1 MTQQESI
8 LVNTVD
14 GRKYIHLTEILF
26 IEAKGKRTELI
37 LDNSSL
43 MLANHCLKW
52 FQDNLPEEYFIR
64 IHRSFIV
71 NKTHI
76 KSFTAIMIT
85 MDHKQVV
92 SIGRC
97 YKREFAVSFHLVD

>member
-1 MTQQESI
+1 MTQPESI
-8 LVNTVD
+8 LVNTAD
-14 GRKYIHLTEILF
+14 GRKYIQPSEILF
-26 IEAKGKRTELI
+26 IKAKGKRTELI
-37 LDNSSL
+37 LDHSSL

-52 FQDNLPEEYFIR
+52 FQDNMPKEYFIR

-76 KSFTAIMIT
+76 KSFTANMIT
-85 MDHKQVV
+85 IDHKQVL

-97 YKREFAVSFHLVD
+97 YKREIAVSLQLVD